1 MFGLTVALWN
11 KKYKKK
17 KEGEKE
23 GEEEDLE
30 EEGEIQVS
38 DNVLKILKTFVW
50 CFRKS

>member
-23 GEEEDLE
+23 EDLEE

-38 DNVLKILKTFVW
+38 DNVLKILKKFAW

>member
-23 GEEEDLE
+23 EDLEEE

-38 DNVLKILKTFVW
+38 DNVLKILKKFAW